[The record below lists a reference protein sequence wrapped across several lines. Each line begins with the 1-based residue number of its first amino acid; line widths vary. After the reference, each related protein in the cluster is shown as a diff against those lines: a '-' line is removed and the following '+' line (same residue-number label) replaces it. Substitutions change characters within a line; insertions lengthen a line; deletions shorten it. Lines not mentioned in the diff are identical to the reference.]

1 MLLFLKLF
9 SSILGA
15 VSTNCLVVL
24 NLAAIGHFV
33 AVELRATL
41 AGLRGRLLQSWVKSG
56 NPGRDKPQGGGGRV
70 RRGPAV
76 DRPGF
81 LANEWLAS
89 DEFGWMTEAKLEEFF
104 GQLEELRSRVEALA
118 ASDLVECA
126 KAMVSR
132 C

>member
-1 MLLFLKLF
+1 M
-9 SSILGA
+9 
-15 VSTNCLVVL
+15 L

-33 AVELRATL
+33 AVELRATP

-56 NPGRDKPQGGGGRV
+56 DPGRDKLQGGGRV

-76 DRPGF
+76 DRLGF
-81 LANEWLAS
+81 SANEWLAS

-126 KAMVSR
+126 KAMVSS